1 MLVTLA
7 VALLAASPSTEG
19 SLTAPT
25 VDSYGV
31 VSSTAQIGTLKVTRH
46 GNEAEVDFRID
57 DNGRGPKIKEKLKFD
72 DKGTLIRRDIEG
84 KGEAG
89 APVKESYW
97 VENGKAKWETLDDR
111 GEADAKDAFYL
122 DRGGSPWTLEPLVT
136 LLLQSKD
143 YTHAVLPAGTA
154 RLEKI
159 REVEL
164 GPKGATEKL
173 TAAAIFGLD
182 VGPQMVL
189 LRKDKFVGFVSG
201 WSSMAEDKFV
211 GDRAALLAL
220 GQQLTDEIYA
230 KLAQRVTHHFA
241 EPLWITNVKV
251 FDSATGTVSAPK
263 SVVVYRGVV
272 TGVRTDAPPKDA
284 KVIDAQ
290 GGTLLPGLFDSHGHQ
305 DAVNGFLDIASGVTF
320 SRDPGNNNNTLLAL
334 EPRFDSGATLGPR
347 LWKSGFLE
355 GQSPF
360 SAHDGIVVGTLDE
373 GLAGVRWYAEHG
385 YWGLKIY
392 NSMNPDF
399 VKPLAAEAHRLG
411 LHVSGHVPAF
421 MSSER
426 AITDGYDEVNHI
438 NQLLL
443 YLLIDVKKEDT
454 RTPFR
459 FTSIGE
465 RAAALDLSKPP
476 FQKLLKLMK
485 ERHTTLDSTAAI
497 FSELLLCR
505 PGKASPFDA
514 GWIDHAPAAA
524 QRNRKTLQLDIKPE
538 QYEVYEKSWKKLLQV
553 LLTLDKA
560 GVPLVPG
567 TDDYGGF
574 ILHSELET
582 WVAAGM
588 TPGHVLQLA
597 TQGSAKFLGQ
607 SSALGAIAQGR
618 KADLYLVE
626 GDPTKDIGAIR
637 KGRLVM
643 KGDAIFYPDEMYQA
657 VGVQPFAKRLEL
669 PAAK

>member
-1 MLVTLA
+1 MFTLLA
-7 VALLAASPSTEG
+7 VVLTASPEG
-19 SLTAPT
+19 SLTAPVT
-25 VDSYGV
+25 DSYGI
-31 VSSTAQIGTLKVTRH
+31 VSSTAQIGSMKVTRH

-72 DKGTLIRRDIEG
+72 DKGQLIRRDIEG

-89 APVKESYW
+89 APVKESFSI
-97 VENGKAKWETLDDR
+97 ENGKAKWESLDDR
-111 GEADAKDAFYL
+111 GEADAKDAVYL
-122 DRGGSPWTLEPLVT
+122 DRGGSTWTLAYLTQV
-136 LLLQSKD
+136 LLESKD
-143 YTHAVLPAGTA
+143 YTHPLLPAGTA

-159 REVEL
+159 REVDL

-182 VGPQMVL
+182 IGPQLVL
-189 LRKDKFVGFVSG
+189 LRKDKFVGFVTG
-201 WSSMAEDKFV
+201 YFAAAEDKFV

-220 GQQLTDEIYA
+220 GQQLTDELYA
-230 KLAQRVTHHFA
+230 KLAQRVTHHVS
-241 EPLWITNVKV
+241 EPVWLTNVKV
-251 FDSATGTVSAPK
+251 FDSASGTVSGPK
-263 SVVVYRGVV
+263 TVVVYRGVV

-284 KVIDAQ
+284 VVVDGQ
-290 GGTLLPGLFDSHGHQ
+290 GGTLLPGLFDSHAHMDPGS
-305 DAVNGFLDIASGVTF
+305 GYLDIASGITF
-320 SRDPGNNNNTLLAL
+320 ARDPGNNNTTLLAL
-334 EPRFDSGATLGPR
+334 EPRFDSGATVGPR

-360 SAHDGIVVGTLDE
+360 SAQLGFVIGTLDE
-373 GLAGVRWYAEHG
+373 GLTAVRWYAEHG

-421 MSSER
+421 MASEK
-426 AITDGYDEVNHI
+426 AIADGYDEVNHI

-459 FTSIGE
+459 FTAIGE
-465 RAAALDLSKPP
+465 RLAALDLSKPP

-485 ERHTTLDSTAAI
+485 EHHTTLDPTASI
-497 FSELLLCR
+497 FSGLLLSR

-514 GWIDHAPAAA
+514 GWIDHAPASV
-524 QRNRKTLQLDIKPE
+524 QRGRKTLALDVKPE
-538 QYEVYEKSWKKLLQV
+538 QYKTYDDSWKKMQQV
-553 LLTLDKA
+553 IAALDKA

-567 TDDYGGF
+567 TDDYAGF

-582 WVAAGM
+582 WVSSGL

-597 TQGSAKFLGQ
+597 TSGGAKFLGQ
-607 SSALGAIAQGR
+607 SSELGAIAQGR

-626 GDPTKDIGAIR
+626 GDPTKDITAIR

-657 VGVQPFAKRLEL
+657 VGVAPFAKHLEV
-669 PAAK
+669 PGAK